1 MKHPG
6 SFLTSLLLGLALL
19 FSDHHVCGAAALTG
33 FTLENNI
40 GTDLIRTDTS
50 RTGSN
55 VPEWSQGMIWYQIFP
70 ERFHNGDPS
79 NDPVATRINAPD
91 GWEITPWT
99 GDWYQRASWEQRT
112 GPRFYDHVRMRRYG
126 GDLQGVIQKL
136 DYLKDLG
143 ITGIYFN
150 PVFDAVSLHKYD
162 ASYYHHIDRH
172 FGPDPEGDL
181 EIMKQEDPA
190 DPSTWQWTSADR
202 LFLKLIEEA
211 RKRNIRI
218 VIDGVWN
225 HTGRDFW
232 AFRDVQEKG
241 EESEFR
247 DWYKITGFSD
257 AYSDGFD
264 YEGWWGYKGLPE
276 FSETGEN
283 LHPEVKEHIF
293 HITHRWMAPDG
304 DPDRGVDG
312 WRLDV
317 AEEIGLEFWREW
329 HALVRQINPEAI
341 TVAEIW
347 TDAARDYIRDDL
359 FSSVMNYR
367 WAYAVH
373 DYFINPGISAREFD
387 RRLKSLRDDFP
398 APVNHAMQNLMDS
411 HDTERLASMV
421 VNTGRDYKEDSKIE
435 HIDNTYD
442 VSSPDEKQWNT
453 VKLIA
458 LFQYM
463 YKGSPMVYYGTEAG
477 MWGADDPD
485 DRKPMPWPEMQFDD
499 EINHPWSRIRSRDTV
514 GFNQEL
520 HAYYTRLGNIRNSY
534 PVIQHGAY
542 TTLYAPSGENVFAF
556 ARHDDD
562 DNVVIIILNSESDI
576 RTIDFRTDLLAGYQ
590 DHMFTDL
597 ISGEELKILP
607 GRRIEVTIAPNSG
620 LVLVNNPGQ

>member
-6 SFLTSLLLGLALL
+6 FFLIFLLTGLTL
-19 FSDHHVCGAAALTG
+19 FSSELYEQQDSDQAVLASENDFLANLIQAD
-33 FTLENNI
+33 TL
-40 GTDLIRTDTS
+40 RS
-50 RTGSN
+50 GSN
-55 VPEWSQGMIWYQIFP
+55 VPEWAQGIIWYQIFP

-79 NDPVATRINAPD
+79 NDPAAARINAPD
-91 GWEITPWT
+91 DWDITPWT
-99 GDWYQRASWEQRT
+99 GDWYQRAHWEQRI

-126 GDLQGVIQKL
+126 GDIQGVIDKL
-136 DYLKDLG
+136 DYLQNLG
-143 ITGIYFN
+143 IKGIYFN

-181 EIMKQEDPA
+181 EIMLQEDPA
-190 DPSTWQWTSADR
+190 DPSTWQWTSADQ

-211 RKRNIRI
+211 RKRDIRVI
-218 VIDGVWN
+218 IDGVWN

-232 AFRDVQEKG
+232 AFRDIREKG
-241 EESEFR
+241 EASVFR

-276 FSETGEN
+276 FSETDDN

-293 HITHRWMAPDG
+293 HVTHRWMAPDG

-329 HALVRQINPEAI
+329 HELVRQINPQAL

-347 TDAARDYIRDDL
+347 TDAARDYVRDDL
-359 FSSVMNYR
+359 FGIVMNYR

-387 RRLKSLRDDFP
+387 RRLKSLRDDFSN
-398 APVNHAMQNLMDS
+398 PVNNAMQNLMDS

-421 VNTGRDYKEDSKIE
+421 VNADRDYKENSKIE

-442 VSSPDEKQWNT
+442 VSSPDEDEWNT

-485 DRKPMPWPEMQFDD
+485 DRKPMPWPDMQFDD
-499 EINHPWSRIRSRDTV
+499 EMNHPWSRVRNRDPV

-520 HAYYTRLGNIRNSY
+520 HEYYSRLGYVRNNY
-534 PVIQHGAY
+534 PVIQHGDY
-542 TTLYAPSGENVFAF
+542 TTLYAPGRERVLAF
-556 ARHDDD
+556 ARHDYD
-562 DNVVIIILNSESDI
+562 DNLVVIILNSEKDA
-576 RTIDFRTDLLAGYQ
+576 RTIEFKSDLLAGY
-590 DHMFTDL
+590 HEVIFTDL
-597 ISGEELKILP
+597 LTGETVNVLP
-607 GRRIEVTIAPNSG
+607 GGRLQTTIAPNSG
-620 LVLVNNPGQ
+620 LVLVNDPGQ